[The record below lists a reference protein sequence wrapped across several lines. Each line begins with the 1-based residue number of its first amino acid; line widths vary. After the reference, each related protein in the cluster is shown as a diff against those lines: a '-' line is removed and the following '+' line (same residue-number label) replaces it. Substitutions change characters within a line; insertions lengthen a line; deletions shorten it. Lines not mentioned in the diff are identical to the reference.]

1 MAKQTGL
8 IKLKGKVGDLS
19 FYKTRDGHLAREKG
33 GVDAERIA
41 RDPAFVR
48 TRENG
53 AEFGSSATAGKLM
66 RDALRP
72 LIMRA
77 ADARVTSRL
86 TKVMTLIKNLDATS
100 ARGDRNVGVAIV
112 LPAAKELLKG
122 FNFNNRS
129 ILGSVLFKPL
139 VIDAAT
145 GSITLTGLVPAN
157 EIAAPSGATHFSVRT
172 GWAKLDFVQGLKA
185 LEVSAPFNGPIDGN
199 AVDVLLTPAQ
209 APAGAGTNV
218 HLLMIEFFQEVNGI
232 QYVLN
237 NGQYNALAIVEVN

>member
-8 IKLKGKVGDLS
+8 IKLKGKIGDLS
-19 FYKTRDGHLAREKG
+19 FYKTKDGHLAREKG

-53 AEFGSSATAGKLM
+53 AEFGSSASAGKLM

-77 ADARVTSRL
+77 ADSRVTARL

-100 ARGDRNVGVAIV
+100 ARGQRNVGVAIA
-112 LPAAKELLKG
+112 LPNAKELLKG

-129 ILGSVLFKPL
+129 ILGSVLFKAFT
-139 VIDAAT
+139 VDAGT
-145 GSITLTGLVPAN
+145 GAITMTGLVPAN
-157 EIAAPSGATHFSVRT
+157 EVAAPLGATHFSVRT
-172 GWAKLDFVQGLKA
+172 AWAKLDFVQGLKDVQ
-185 LEVSAPFNGPIDGN
+185 VSDPYNGAIDSTS
-199 AVDVLLTPAQ
+199 VDITLTPAQ
-209 APAGAGTNV
+209 APAGPGTNV
-218 HLLMIEFFQEVNGI
+218 HLLMIEFFQEVNGV

-237 NGQYNALAIVEVN
+237 NGQYNALSIVEVN

>member
-1 MAKQTGL
+1 
-8 IKLKGKVGDLS
+8 
-19 FYKTRDGHLAREKG
+19 
-33 GVDAERIA
+33 
-41 RDPAFVR
+41 
-48 TRENG
+48 
-53 AEFGSSATAGKLM
+53 
-66 RDALRP
+66 
-72 LIMRA
+72 
-77 ADARVTSRL
+77 
-86 TKVMTLIKNLDATS
+86 MTLIKNLDATS
-100 ARGDRNVGVAIV
+100 ARGERNVGVAIV

-218 HLLMIEFFQEVNGI
+218 HLLMIEFFQEVNGV

-237 NGQYNALAIVEVN
+237 NGQYNALSIVEVN